1 MSIKSHLDSAEESLR
16 QAIINSLSDKKD
28 ENLSDLFQ
36 ALALVKDI
44 NSKTF
49 EFNPENINID
59 ALLNNTPYMPS
70 GNIDIST
77 VARPDGTE
85 YNFSLSSDYLS
96 IPGKRPGGDM
106 DAMDNV
112 INFDTFAAAG
122 PVNIPGAA
130 GEDVIV
136 FDDNVDINESRED
149 S

>member
-1 MSIKSHLDSAEESLR
+1 MSIKSHLESAEESLR
-16 QAIINSLSDKKD
+16 QAIINSLADKKD

-49 EFNPENINID
+49 EISLGNINLSD
-59 ALLNNTPYMPS
+59 VDYSVLNNDPITP
-70 GNIDIST
+70 
-77 VARPDGTE
+77 
-85 YNFSLSSDYLS
+85 FSFNLSSDYLS

-112 INFDTFAAAG
+112 IDFDSFAAAG

-130 GEDVIV
+130 GEDVIS
-136 FDDNVDINESRED
+136 FGDDVDLNESRED

>member
-1 MSIKSHLDSAEESLR
+1 MSIKSHLESAEESLR
-16 QAIINSLSDKKD
+16 QAIINSLADKKD

-49 EFNPENINID
+49 EFNPGNINLGD
-59 ALLNNTPYMPS
+59 VDYSVLNNDP
-70 GNIDIST
+70 ISF
-77 VARPDGTE
+77 
-85 YNFSLSSDYLS
+85 NLSSDYLT
-96 IPGKRPGGDM
+96 IPGKRPGSDM

-112 INFDTFAAAG
+112 INFDSFAAAG

-130 GEDVIV
+130 GEDVIT
-136 FDDNVDINESRED
+136 FGDDVDLDESRED

>member
-16 QAIINSLSDKKD
+16 QAIINSLADKKD

-59 ALLNNTPYMPS
+59 TLLGNTPYMPS
-70 GNIDIST
+70 GNVDITT

-85 YNFSLSSDYLS
+85 YNFSLNSEYMS

-106 DAMDNV
+106 DALDNV
-112 INFDTFAAAG
+112 IHFDSFAAAG

-130 GEDVIV
+130 GEDVIT
-136 FDDNVDINESRED
+136 FNDDVDLKESRDD

>member
-1 MSIKSHLDSAEESLR
+1 MSIKSHLESAEESIR
-16 QAIINSLSDKKD
+16 QAIINSLADKKD

-49 EFNPENINID
+49 EFNPGSINLGD
-59 ALLNNTPYMPS
+59 VDYSVLNNDPITPLS
-70 GNIDIST
+70 FN
-77 VARPDGTE
+77 
-85 YNFSLSSDYLS
+85 LSSDYLS

-112 INFDTFAAAG
+112 INFDSFAAAG

-130 GEDVIV
+130 GEDIIT
-136 FDDNVDINESRED
+136 FGDNVDLDESRED

>member
-1 MSIKSHLDSAEESLR
+1 MSIKSHLESAEESLR
-16 QAIINSLSDKKD
+16 QAIINSLADKKD

-44 NSKTF
+44 NSKTI
-49 EFNPENINID
+49 EISLGDLGNINLGD
-59 ALLNNTPYMPS
+59 VDYSVLNNDPITFS
-70 GNIDIST
+70 GEAS
-77 VARPDGTE
+77 PF
-85 YNFSLSSDYLS
+85 NFNLSSDYIS

-112 INFDTFAAAG
+112 IPFDSFAAAG

-130 GEDVIV
+130 GEDVIS
-136 FDDNVDINESRED
+136 FGDDVDLDESRED

>member
-1 MSIKSHLDSAEESLR
+1 MSIKSHLESAEESIR
-16 QAIINSLSDKKD
+16 QAIINSLADKKD

-49 EFNPENINID
+49 EFNPGSINLGD
-59 ALLNNTPYMPS
+59 VDYSVLNNDPITPLS
-70 GNIDIST
+70 FN
-77 VARPDGTE
+77 
-85 YNFSLSSDYLS
+85 LSSDYLS

-112 INFDTFAAAG
+112 INFDSFAAAG

-130 GEDVIV
+130 GEDVIT
-136 FDDNVDINESRED
+136 FGDDVELDESRED

>member
-1 MSIKSHLDSAEESLR
+1 MSIKSHLESAEESIR
-16 QAIINSLSDKKD
+16 QAIINSLADKKD

-36 ALALVKDI
+36 ALALVKDL

-49 EFNPENINID
+49 EFNPENTNLSD
-59 ALLNNTPYMPS
+59 VDYSVLNNDPITP
-70 GNIDIST
+70 
-77 VARPDGTE
+77 
-85 YNFSLSSDYLS
+85 FSFNLSSDYLS

-112 INFDTFAAAG
+112 INFDSFAAAG

-130 GEDVIV
+130 GEDVIS
-136 FDDNVDINESRED
+136 FGDDVDLDESRED

>member
-16 QAIINSLSDKKD
+16 QAIINSLADKKD

-49 EFNPENINID
+49 EFNPDNINID
-59 ALLNNTPYMPS
+59 TLLGNTPYMPS
-70 GNIDIST
+70 GNVDITT
-77 VARPDGTE
+77 VAQTNGTE
-85 YNFSLSSDYLS
+85 YTFNLNSEYMS

-130 GEDVIV
+130 GEDVII
-136 FDDNVDINESRED
+136 FNDDVDLNESRED

>member
-1 MSIKSHLDSAEESLR
+1 MSIKSHLESAEESIR
-16 QAIINSLSDKKD
+16 QAIINSLADKKD

-49 EFNPENINID
+49 EFNPGNINLSD
-59 ALLNNTPYMPS
+59 VDYSVLNNDPITFS
-70 GNIDIST
+70 GEAS
-77 VARPDGTE
+77 PF
-85 YNFSLSSDYLS
+85 NFNLSSDYLS

-130 GEDVIV
+130 GEDVIS
-136 FDDNVDINESRED
+136 FGDDVDLDESRED

>member
-1 MSIKSHLDSAEESLR
+1 MSIKSHLESAEESLR
-16 QAIINSLSDKKD
+16 QAIINSLADKKD

-44 NSKTF
+44 NSKTI
-49 EFNPENINID
+49 EISLGDLGNINLGD
-59 ALLNNTPYMPS
+59 VDYSVLNNDPITPLS
-70 GNIDIST
+70 FN
-77 VARPDGTE
+77 
-85 YNFSLSSDYLS
+85 LSSDYLT

-112 INFDTFAAAG
+112 IQFDSFAAAG

-130 GEDVIV
+130 GEDVIS
-136 FDDNVDINESRED
+136 FGDDVDLDESKED

>member
-1 MSIKSHLDSAEESLR
+1 MSIKSHLESAEESIR
-16 QAIINSLSDKKD
+16 QAIINSLADKKD

-49 EFNPENINID
+49 EFNPGNINLSD
-59 ALLNNTPYMPS
+59 VDYSVLNNDPINDPLT
-70 GNIDIST
+70 
-77 VARPDGTE
+77 
-85 YNFSLSSDYLS
+85 FSSEAAPFSFNLSSDYLS

-112 INFDTFAAAG
+112 INFDSFAAAG

-130 GEDVIV
+130 GEDVIS
-136 FDDNVDINESRED
+136 FGDDVDLDESRED